1 METKQTV
8 NINGVNL
15 LVEGY
20 LDGDYYPETREQPA
34 EYPEFVITN
43 ITTEDDI
50 TELLSDAILDNIYE
64 QIQEQ

>member
-1 METKQTV
+1 MGTKQTV

-20 LDGDYYPETREQPA
+20 WDGDYYPETREQPA

>member
-1 METKQTV
+1 METKQIV
-8 NINGVNL
+8 DINGVNL

-20 LDGDYYPETREQPA
+20 WYGDYYPETREQPA
-34 EYPEFVITN
+34 EYPEFIITN

-50 TELLSDAILDNIYE
+50 MELLSDIILDNIYE